1 MSIYL
6 KKKLIVNLEY
16 QGRKIIVEIPP
27 YKQIKYIKEIAKN
40 SFYILNSKITLL
52 YQHRDITEHEE
63 SLIGDYFKKKNQVSI
78 KVTTNYKHNLN
89 NLKNDMMT
97 FLNYQKITLKCQIC
111 KFNYI
116 ENYCRTCKQFICNQ
130 CRLNNLHESHKSIQV
145 NIENL
150 IDSVRLYA
158 ITLQSEILSNHKVA
172 REYVSKHKE
181 KKMENKRNINERY
194 NIILD
199 KYNKISDIF
208 NQLINN
214 IDINEKNVNEDDT
227 IILNDY
233 INKTNG
239 VNNEIEMLLNEIN
252 EKYILQNKKMKKEE
266 FEKYFNELNDKEN
279 SLDIKSINILE
290 YRVNAEI
297 NNKMNQIYD
306 ELEEILDQTLN
317 SKNPL
322 GIDSHVN
329 YMYNFVKG
337 KRKKISDNKEKSD
350 KEKID
355 KEKIDK
361 EKIDKE
367 KIDKKKIDEEKI
379 DEEKINTEKIEEEKI
394 NAEKIDKEKINTDT
408 NEQINNGNENNNG
421 DIDNNIKEN
430 DNVDLTSE
438 NNDDNKNEDLE
449 NNENK
454 KEDTVN
460 LGNEEE
466 YLENEEKD
474 QDLIQQNEDNFD

>member
-27 YKQIKYIKEIAKN
+27 YRQIKYLKEIAKN
-40 SFYILNSKITLL
+40 SFYILNSKISLL

-63 SLIGDYFKKKNQVSI
+63 SLIGEYFKKKTQVSI
-78 KVTTNYKHNLN
+78 KVTINYKQNGN
-89 NLKNDMMT
+89 NLKNDMIT

-116 ENYCRTCKQFICNQ
+116 ENYCRSCKQFICNQ

-181 KKMENKRNINERY
+181 KKEEKKINIHERY
-194 NIILD
+194 NIIQD
-199 KYNKISDIF
+199 KYNKLSDIF
-208 NQLINN
+208 NKLINDIN
-214 IDINEKNVNEDDT
+214 INEKNINEDDT

-239 VNNEIEMLLNEIN
+239 VNNEIELLLNEIH

-266 FEKYFNELNDKEN
+266 FEKYFNELNNKEN

-290 YRVNAEI
+290 YRINVEI

-322 GIDSHVN
+322 GLDSHAN
-329 YMYNFVKG
+329 YMYNFVKE
-337 KRKKISDNKEKSD
+337 KRKQLSEKKIEIDDKKDENINKEND
-350 KEKID
+350 NNND
-355 KEKIDK
+355 
-361 EKIDKE
+361 
-367 KIDKKKIDEEKI
+367 
-379 DEEKINTEKIEEEKI
+379 
-394 NAEKIDKEKINTDT
+394 
-408 NEQINNGNENNNG
+408 INNNKDDNNLDNENKDEDNENKEEDNENNNEENENKN
-421 DIDNNIKEN
+421 DDNENNNEENENENNNEENENENNNEENEN
-430 DNVDLTSE
+430 DN
-438 NNDDNKNEDLE
+438 DNE
-449 NNENK
+449 NNENNAENENK
-454 KEDTVN
+454 IDKDLVN
-460 LGNEEE
+460 LE
-466 YLENEEKD
+466 
-474 QDLIQQNEDNFD
+474 

>member
-1 MSIYL
+1 
-6 KKKLIVNLEY
+6 
-16 QGRKIIVEIPP
+16 
-27 YKQIKYIKEIAKN
+27 
-40 SFYILNSKITLL
+40 
-52 YQHRDITEHEE
+52 
-63 SLIGDYFKKKNQVSI
+63 
-78 KVTTNYKHNLN
+78 
-89 NLKNDMMT
+89 MT
-97 FLNYQKITLKCQIC
+97 FLNYQKINLKCQIC

-145 NIENL
+145 NIDNL

-172 REYVSKHKE
+172 RDYVTKYKD
-181 KKMENKRNINERY
+181 KKKGKKININERY

-239 VNNEIEMLLNEIN
+239 VNNEIEMLLNEIH

-266 FEKYFNELNDKEN
+266 LEKYFNELNDKEN

-306 ELEEILDQTLN
+306 ELEEILDETLN
-317 SKNPL
+317 SNNPL

-337 KRKKISDNKEKSD
+337 KRKKLSDN

>member
-16 QGRKIIVEIPP
+16 QGRKITVEIPP
-27 YKQIKYIKEIAKN
+27 YRQIKYLKEIAKN
-40 SFYILNSKITLL
+40 SFYILNSKISLL
-52 YQHRDITEHEE
+52 YQHRDIIEHEE
-63 SLIGDYFKKKNQVSI
+63 SLIGDYFKKKSQVSI
-78 KVTTNYKHNLN
+78 KVTINHKQNGN
-89 NLKNDMMT
+89 NLKNDMIT
-97 FLNYQKITLKCQIC
+97 FLNYQKINLKCQIC

-145 NIENL
+145 NIDNL

-172 REYVSKHKE
+172 RDYVTKYKD
-181 KKMENKRNINERY
+181 KKKGKKININERY
-194 NIILD
+194 NIIQD
-199 KYNKISDIF
+199 KYNKLSDIF
-208 NQLINN
+208 NQLIND
-214 IDINEKNVNEDDT
+214 IDINEKNINEDDT

-239 VNNEIEMLLNEIN
+239 VTNEIEMLLNEIH

-266 FEKYFNELNDKEN
+266 LEKYFNELNDKEN

-306 ELEEILDQTLN
+306 ELEEILDETLN

-329 YMYNFVKG
+329 YMYNFVKE
-337 KRKKISDNKEKSD
+337 KRKKLSKNKVEFDDKKEENINLKNENNNDINKNKDENFVNLDNENRNEDNENKNEENENKNEENENENEEKENNNNDNEND
-350 KEKID
+350 KE
-355 KEKIDK
+355 
-361 EKIDKE
+361 
-367 KIDKKKIDEEKI
+367 
-379 DEEKINTEKIEEEKI
+379 N
-394 NAEKIDKEKINTDT
+394 N
-408 NEQINNGNENNNG
+408 NENGNENEN
-421 DIDNNIKEN
+421 EN
-430 DNVDLTSE
+430 DNE
-438 NNDDNKNEDLE
+438 NDNEYKEDNEKNNEENKNGDK
-449 NNENK
+449 NNELINLDND
-454 KEDTVN
+454 EDM
-460 LGNEEE
+460 
-466 YLENEEKD
+466 
-474 QDLIQQNEDNFD
+474 

>member
-16 QGRKIIVEIPP
+16 QGRKITVEIPP
-27 YKQIKYIKEIAKN
+27 YRQIKYLKEIAKN
-40 SFYILNSKITLL
+40 SFYILNSKISLL
-52 YQHRDITEHEE
+52 YQHRDIIEHEE
-63 SLIGDYFKKKNQVSI
+63 SLIGDYFKKKSQVSI
-78 KVTTNYKHNLN
+78 KVTINHKQNGN
-89 NLKNDMMT
+89 NLKNDMIT
-97 FLNYQKITLKCQIC
+97 FLNYQKINLKCQIC

-145 NIENL
+145 NIDNL

-172 REYVSKHKE
+172 RDYVTKYKD
-181 KKMENKRNINERY
+181 KKKGKKININERY
-194 NIILD
+194 NIIQD
-199 KYNKISDIF
+199 KYNKLSDIF
-208 NQLINN
+208 NQLIND
-214 IDINEKNVNEDDT
+214 IDINEKNINEDDT

-239 VNNEIEMLLNEIN
+239 VTNEIEMLLNEIH

-266 FEKYFNELNDKEN
+266 LEKYFNELNDKEN

-306 ELEEILDQTLN
+306 ELEEILDETLN

-329 YMYNFVKG
+329 YMYNFVKE
-337 KRKKISDNKEKSD
+337 KRKKLSKNKVEFDDKKEENINLKNENNNNINKNKDENLVNLDNENRNEDNENKNEENENKNEENENENEEKENNNNDNEND
-350 KEKID
+350 KE
-355 KEKIDK
+355 
-361 EKIDKE
+361 
-367 KIDKKKIDEEKI
+367 
-379 DEEKINTEKIEEEKI
+379 N
-394 NAEKIDKEKINTDT
+394 N
-408 NEQINNGNENNNG
+408 NENGNENEN
-421 DIDNNIKEN
+421 EN
-430 DNVDLTSE
+430 DNE
-438 NNDDNKNEDLE
+438 NDNEYKEDNEKNNEENKNGDK
-449 NNENK
+449 NNELINLDND
-454 KEDTVN
+454 EDM
-460 LGNEEE
+460 
-466 YLENEEKD
+466 
-474 QDLIQQNEDNFD
+474 

>member
-16 QGRKIIVEIPP
+16 QGRKITVEIPP
-27 YKQIKYIKEIAKN
+27 YRQIKYLKEIAKN
-40 SFYILNSKITLL
+40 SFYILNSKISLL
-52 YQHRDITEHEE
+52 YQHRDIIEHEE
-63 SLIGDYFKKKNQVSI
+63 SLIGDYFKKKSQVSI
-78 KVTTNYKHNLN
+78 KVTINHKQNGN
-89 NLKNDMMT
+89 NLKNDMIT
-97 FLNYQKITLKCQIC
+97 FLNYQKINLKCQIC

-145 NIENL
+145 NIDNL

-172 REYVSKHKE
+172 RDYVTKYKD
-181 KKMENKRNINERY
+181 KKKGKKININERY
-194 NIILD
+194 NIIQD
-199 KYNKISDIF
+199 KYNKLSDIF
-208 NQLINN
+208 NQLIND
-214 IDINEKNVNEDDT
+214 IDINEKNINEDDT

-239 VNNEIEMLLNEIN
+239 VTNEIEMLLNEIH

-266 FEKYFNELNDKEN
+266 LEKYFNELNDKEN

-306 ELEEILDQTLN
+306 ELEEILDETLN

-329 YMYNFVKG
+329 YMYNFVKE
-337 KRKKISDNKEKSD
+337 KRKKLSKNKVEFDDKKEENINLKNENNNDINKNKDENLVNLDNENRNEDNENKNEENENKNEENENENEEKQNNNNDNEND
-350 KEKID
+350 KE
-355 KEKIDK
+355 
-361 EKIDKE
+361 
-367 KIDKKKIDEEKI
+367 
-379 DEEKINTEKIEEEKI
+379 N
-394 NAEKIDKEKINTDT
+394 N
-408 NEQINNGNENNNG
+408 NENGNENEN
-421 DIDNNIKEN
+421 EN
-430 DNVDLTSE
+430 DNE
-438 NNDDNKNEDLE
+438 NDNEYKEDNEKNNEENKNGDK
-449 NNENK
+449 NNELINLDND
-454 KEDTVN
+454 EDM
-460 LGNEEE
+460 
-466 YLENEEKD
+466 
-474 QDLIQQNEDNFD
+474 

>member
-16 QGRKIIVEIPP
+16 QGRKITVEIPP
-27 YKQIKYIKEIAKN
+27 YRQIKYLKEIAKN
-40 SFYILNSKITLL
+40 SFYILNSKISLL
-52 YQHRDITEHEE
+52 YQHRDIIEHEE
-63 SLIGDYFKKKNQVSI
+63 SLIGDYFKKKSQVSI
-78 KVTTNYKHNLN
+78 KVTINHKQNGN
-89 NLKNDMMT
+89 NLKNDMIT
-97 FLNYQKITLKCQIC
+97 FLNYQKINLKCQIC

-145 NIENL
+145 NIDNL

-172 REYVSKHKE
+172 RDYVTKYKD
-181 KKMENKRNINERY
+181 KKKGKKININERY
-194 NIILD
+194 NIIQD
-199 KYNKISDIF
+199 KYNKLSDIF
-208 NQLINN
+208 NQLIND
-214 IDINEKNVNEDDT
+214 IDINEKNINEDDT

-239 VNNEIEMLLNEIN
+239 VTNEIEMLLNEIH

-266 FEKYFNELNDKEN
+266 LEKYFNELNDKEN

-306 ELEEILDQTLN
+306 ELEEILDETLN

-329 YMYNFVKG
+329 YMYNFVKE
-337 KRKKISDNKEKSD
+337 KRKKLSKNKVEFDDKKEENINLKNENNNDINKNKDENLVNLDNENRNEDNENKNEENENKNEENENENEEKENNNNDNEND
-350 KEKID
+350 KE
-355 KEKIDK
+355 
-361 EKIDKE
+361 
-367 KIDKKKIDEEKI
+367 
-379 DEEKINTEKIEEEKI
+379 N
-394 NAEKIDKEKINTDT
+394 N
-408 NEQINNGNENNNG
+408 NENGNENEN
-421 DIDNNIKEN
+421 EN
-430 DNVDLTSE
+430 DNE
-438 NNDDNKNEDLE
+438 NDNEYKEDNEKNNEENKNGDK
-449 NNENK
+449 NNELINLDND
-454 KEDTVN
+454 EDM
-460 LGNEEE
+460 
-466 YLENEEKD
+466 
-474 QDLIQQNEDNFD
+474 

>member
-16 QGRKIIVEIPP
+16 QGRKITVEIPP
-27 YKQIKYIKEIAKN
+27 YRQIKYLKEIAKN
-40 SFYILNSKITLL
+40 SFYILNSKISLL
-52 YQHRDITEHEE
+52 YQHRDIIEHEE
-63 SLIGDYFKKKNQVSI
+63 SLIGDYFKKKSQVSI
-78 KVTTNYKHNLN
+78 KVTINHKQNGN
-89 NLKNDMMT
+89 NLKNDMIT
-97 FLNYQKITLKCQIC
+97 FLNYQKINLKCQIC

-145 NIENL
+145 NIDNL

-172 REYVSKHKE
+172 RDYVTKYKD
-181 KKMENKRNINERY
+181 KKKGKKININERY
-194 NIILD
+194 NIIQD
-199 KYNKISDIF
+199 KYNKLSDIF
-208 NQLINN
+208 NQLIND
-214 IDINEKNVNEDDT
+214 IDINEKNINEDDT

-239 VNNEIEMLLNEIN
+239 VTNEIEMLLNEIH

-266 FEKYFNELNDKEN
+266 LEKYFNELNDKEN

-306 ELEEILDQTLN
+306 ELEEILDETLN

-329 YMYNFVKG
+329 YMYNFVKE
-337 KRKKISDNKEKSD
+337 KRKKLSKNKVEFDDKKEENINLKNDNNNDINKNKDENCVKLDNKNKNEDNENRGEENENKNEENENENEKND
-350 KEKID
+350 
-355 KEKIDK
+355 
-361 EKIDKE
+361 
-367 KIDKKKIDEEKI
+367 
-379 DEEKINTEKIEEEKI
+379 
-394 NAEKIDKEKINTDT
+394 
-408 NEQINNGNENNNG
+408 NENNNN
-421 DIDNNIKEN
+421 DNDNEN
-430 DNVDLTSE
+430 DNE
-438 NNDDNKNEDLE
+438 N
-449 NNENK
+449 NNEND
-454 KEDTVN
+454 KEIDN
-460 LGNEEE
+460 ENKEENEKNNEENKNGDKNKE
-466 YLENEEKD
+466 
-474 QDLIQQNEDNFD
+474 LINLDNDEDM